1 MKILALCA
9 FFLLSGCNGAQP
21 DGSRLP
27 PPTLDTRTPTPM
39 AAPHPVPKA
48 IIERLLDEVATNSGV
63 ARDDLILQRAE
74 EATWGDTS
82 LGCPQPNQGYM
93 QRIVKGYWVVLHTG
107 TEEYDYRI
115 DQNGGHQRC
124 TGSTR
129 QAPIKYP
136 SDT

>member
-9 FFLLSGCNGAQP
+9 ILLLSACNGAQP

-39 AAPHPVPKA
+39 AAHHPVPKA
-48 IIERLLDEVATNSGV
+48 IIERLLDEVATSSGI
-63 ARDDLILQRAE
+63 ARDDIILQRAE

-82 LGCPQPNQGYM
+82 LGCPQPNVGYM
-93 QRIVKGYWVVLHTG
+93 QRIVSGYWVVLHTG
-107 TEEYDYRI
+107 NEEYDYRI
-115 DQNGGHQRC
+115 DHNGGHHRC

-129 QAPIKYP
+129 QAPIHYP
-136 SDT
+136 SET